1 MSNEITPTQQT
12 QLRPPVSQ
20 VPAGAPVTFAAVL
33 EKMVLSGYSAD
44 PKEFKAGE
52 SGVGSLGFYG
62 NSKVE
67 VGGMRLQV
75 MCTVTVV
82 KSKEMTAAERAS
94 VKQRI
99 GLLR

>member
-1 MSNEITPTQQT
+1 MTEQTKLNPPTS
-12 QLRPPVSQ
+12 SQ
-20 VPAGAPVTFAAVL
+20 VPQGAPVSFAQVL
-33 EKMVLSGYSAD
+33 EKMVLGGYSAD

-67 VGGMRLQV
+67 VGGLRLQV
-75 MCTVTVV
+75 MTTVTVV
-82 KSKEMTAAERAS
+82 KSKEMTAAERAD
-94 VKQRI
+94 VKRRL

>member
-1 MSNEITPTQQT
+1 
-12 QLRPPVSQ
+12 
-20 VPAGAPVTFAAVL
+20 
-33 EKMVLSGYSAD
+33 MVLTGYSAD

-67 VGGMRLQV
+67 VAGLRLQV
-75 MCTVTVV
+75 MTTVTVV
-82 KSKEMTAAERAS
+82 KSKEMTAAERS
-94 VKQRI
+94 EVKRRI